1 METVLFFKTSYFVF
15 NRRKKRRKVWNNMRV
30 SKLYKKFILVRTIPF
45 MQQELTGHDSE
56 TLNDTF
62 IGIEFT

>member
-1 METVLFFKTSYFVF
+1 
-15 NRRKKRRKVWNNMRV
+15 MRV
-30 SKLYKKFILVRTIPF
+30 SKLYKKLILVQTIPF